1 MNTRDYKE
9 LAAKLNSPADIGKV
23 ARDASINRELLLIL
37 FTQRV
42 VRDATKRFYQVKN
55 RANNILQQWKSGTTL
70 VQLARNERFP
80 PILLSLIILRE
91 HGLSRKEFWMY
102 VREPNTARDKRL
114 RREIF
119 DVVREDIIYSPA
131 GMEVQYQRGKKGEAR
146 LKEWLDINGI
156 AYRTEDECKG
166 ELQKTPDFLLDK
178 PMKIEGREVHWFES
192 KANFGDAIEI
202 RKNMRKQL
210 IPYTQLFGPGILVY
224 WFGHVDDYEKV
235 DGVRVVDAKFFMKNL
250 AKAR

>member
-119 DVVREDIIYSPA
+119 DVVREDIIA
-131 GMEVQYQRGKKGEAR
+131 GRDGGTVPEGK
-146 LKEWLDINGI
+146 
-156 AYRTEDECKG
+156 
-166 ELQKTPDFLLDK
+166 
-178 PMKIEGREVHWFES
+178 EGR
-192 KANFGDAIEI
+192 G
-202 RKNMRKQL
+202 Q
-210 IPYTQLFGPGILVY
+210 TQGM
-224 WFGHVDDYEKV
+224 
-235 DGVRVVDAKFFMKNL
+235 A
-250 AKAR
+250 